1 MHVGDTNMT
10 VQYTEQEV
18 QARTLREQG
27 LSIAK
32 IMVATGLPERKV
44 KAVTKDV
51 VKVVQAD
58 TPFHRCLP
66 EVFDLAVRPQGC
78 KDHELKEVMHKF
90 YGTKW
95 NTDKGFYESNFDK
108 DNMNRVRVAVRTLAD
123 KQDATALFV
132 PDWVDES
139 APRASRQML
148 EQSANALA
156 EKMDE
161 LVTEF
166 LCEHMTDR
174 EHDGLAMSEAQCKQ
188 KYAARRHILKL
199 AFPEYNLNSEP
210 LAALLERSLSITD
223 ALEGE
228 SDIPMAPVQV
238 SKQEGPFPE
247 PTDDSAFLDYVEQQ
261 GWCKQ

>member
-1 MHVGDTNMT
+1 MT

-44 KAVTKDV
+44 KSVTKDV
-51 VKVVQAD
+51 IKVVQAD

-66 EVFDLAVRPQGC
+66 EVFELAIRPQGC
-78 KDHELKEVMHKF
+78 KDHELKEVLHKH
-90 YGTKW
+90 YGSKW
-95 NTDKGFYESNFDK
+95 NTDKGFYESNFDT
-108 DNMNRVRVAVRTLAD
+108 DNMKRVRDAVRDLAD
-123 KQDATALFV
+123 KQELNALFV
-132 PDWVDES
+132 PDWVDPA
-139 APRASRQML
+139 APSASRIAL
-148 EQSANALA
+148 EHAAVSLSEHLDQ
-156 EKMDE
+156 
-161 LVTEF
+161 LVTDF

-174 EHDGLAMSEAQCKQ
+174 QHDGFAMSDAQCKQ

-199 AFPEYNLNSEP
+199 AFPEYNLNREP
-210 LAALLERSLSITD
+210 LSRLLERSLMVTD

-228 SDIPMAPVQV
+228 SDTPMASVQG